1 MPISLKLTDFFQ
13 HLIFACFF
21 WKNDD
26 LFVYIDLLNTNLL
39 MTLKAW
45 CVLDINI
52 LTTQKS
58 EIQYTILINYL

>member
-21 WKNDD
+21 GKMMI
-26 LFVYIDLLNTNLL
+26 YSCIDLLNTDLL
-39 MTLKAW
+39 MTLKAS